1 MHDDK
6 LHNFTIELNDTQAEA
21 LAQFVKRVT
30 FSGVR
35 QCAMDDGEA
44 YDALYGLNAV
54 RIALADGG
62 FEPR

>member
-1 MHDDK
+1 MSTDKMHVVT
-6 LHNFTIELNDTQAEA
+6 LELTDTQAEA

-35 QCAMDDGEA
+35 ECAMDDGEA
-44 YDALYGLNAV
+44 YDMLYGLNAV
-54 RIALADGG
+54 GAALADGG